1 MSVGDVA
8 IDIVGDATDNI
19 NEQLDN
25 ISGGGKEVGAADVL
39 EATININNAT
49 NTSALGTSAV
59 GKDQEITGK
68 ALQLAAR

>member
-1 MSVGDVA
+1 MSVGDIA
-8 IDIVGDATDNI
+8 IEIVGDAQNNI
-19 NEQLDN
+19 EGELDT
-25 ISGGGKEVGAADVL
+25 IDGLGTEVGASDVL
-39 EATININNAT
+39 EATININNET